1 MKCINHSIKMGMVNL
16 MKKYNKLILLIF
28 ISLSTKI
35 GYSQSII
42 GDDKGNSS
50 IGLTPGFKETK
61 KEDKK
66 DSPKVDSVGFDLGIV
81 TFTTK
86 DKKLGLNYYSYFN
99 PSNFTDYYVGISSN
113 SKIKNSTA
121 NIFSNGDIV
130 AEGEA
135 KLSLGFRLYKN
146 KTDWTSILA
155 GQKTPEQIQDVLDNS
170 TRPANDLWLVLN
182 GSFSG
187 SSFKRFVAD
196 STFANQIQKESF
208 TGYDI
213 NLGFNYWNA
222 RILNNTILAGATIG
236 IKQKNNFDDLTEG
249 TREDVQVITDSLSN
263 TSRKITI
270 KQTVYTGDYKESI
283 VYPLNFDLYFVP
295 HNLKN
300 IGILGF
306 SRTEMGKKIKPKT
319 KIGLGLYFLKD
330 QNTFNPVAGI
340 TFGFNDFFNV
350 DKSDDDKSSLK
361 KFSISLSTRINL
373 VNNQKKK

>member
-1 MKCINHSIKMGMVNL
+1 MKCLNHSTRTDMASL
-16 MKKYNKLILLIF
+16 MKKLNNIILLVT
-28 ISLSTKI
+28 ISLFTNI

-42 GDDKGNSS
+42 GDDKGNTS

-66 DSPKVDSVGFDLGIV
+66 SSSKIDTIGFDLGIV
-81 TFTTK
+81 TFSTK
-86 DKKLGLNYYSYFN
+86 EKKLGLNYYSYFT
-99 PSNFTDYYVGISSN
+99 PSKFTDYYIGISTN
-113 SKIKNSTA
+113 SKVKNNTA

-146 KTDWTSILA
+146 KKIWPLILA
-155 GQKTPEQIQDVLDNS
+155 GKKSPAEIQDVLDNS

-196 STFANQIQKESF
+196 TTFSSQIQKESF
-208 TGYDI
+208 TGYSM
-213 NLGFNYWNA
+213 NLGLNHWNA
-222 RILNNTILAGATIG
+222 RILNNTILAGVTIG
-236 IKQKNNFDDLTEG
+236 IKQKNNFDDLIEG
-249 TREDVQVITDSLSN
+249 TREDVQIITDSPSS

-270 KQTVYTGDYKESI
+270 KQTVYTGEYKESI
-283 VYPLNFDLYFVP
+283 VHPLNFDLFFVP

-300 IGILGF
+300 IGFLGF

-319 KIGLGLYFLKD
+319 KAGLGVYFLKD
-330 QNTFNPVAGI
+330 QNAFNPIAGI
-340 TFGFNDFFNV
+340 TFVFNDFFNV
-350 DKSDDDKSSLK
+350 DKSDDNKSNFK
-361 KFSISLSTRINL
+361 KFNINLSTRVNL